1 MTGKKNPSLIEN
13 VSSLKGV
20 GDKSSALFEKCG
32 IKSIEDLL
40 GYFPRDYDICKE
52 IQNVSDLHEGD
63 VSAIR
68 VVPSSNIALK
78 HVRNLSILTFKAS
91 DTTGDINI
99 TYFNMPFMRNNIK
112 PGHHYVFR
120 GIVQRKG
127 RGFVMEQPKMYKTE
141 DYLEIMGSMQPKY
154 PLVKGLSNQLV
165 IKVMKQAIN
174 MTPYLEEMLPTYIKR
189 QLGLLDY
196 SEAVRKIHFPLNTD
210 EYRIARKRIA
220 FNEILEFILRLR
232 FLKRE
237 EEQSINDYS
246 YESSKAPDSLI
257 EQLPYKLTGKQ
268 LTIWNEIKSDLR
280 GPHIMN
286 RLIQGDVGSGKTI
299 LAFLSLLFTAEN
311 GYQGAIMAPTEVLA
325 RQHYEGFL
333 EMAEKYELPIR
344 PVLLVGA
351 LTAKEKRLALEGI
364 ENGSFNCIV
373 GTNAL
378 IQEKVNYKELA
389 LVITDE
395 QHRFGVLQREKLSDK
410 GMNTH
415 ILAMSATPIP
425 RTLAIILYG
434 DLHISILDEMPM
446 GRIPIKNCVV
456 GTEYRPTAYKF
467 IYDQVKQGHQAYVIC
482 PMIEEGEMDGV
493 ENVSDY
499 TEKLIKALPS
509 DVHVA
514 TLHGKMKP
522 SEKDSVMEDFSNGLI
537 DVLVSTTVIEVG
549 INVPNATVMMIENAE
564 RFGLAQLHQ
573 LRGRVGRGK
582 AQSYCI
588 FINTSGREEAK
599 ERLSI
604 MNNSN
609 DGFRIAEEDLKQR
622 GPGDLFGIRQSG
634 EMSFH
639 VADIY
644 QDAALIKEAASLADR
659 LLLEDPDL
667 VMEENAPIKQ
677 WLISNSFDFMAL

>member
-1 MTGKKNPSLIEN
+1 MAVSKNPSLIEH

-32 IKSIEDLL
+32 IRSVEDLL
-40 GYFPRDYDICKE
+40 NYFPRDYDICEE
-52 IQNVSDLHEGD
+52 IRAVADLRAGEI
-63 VSAIR
+63 SA
-68 VVPSSNIALK
+68 VKVAAVGNIAVK
-78 HVRNLSILTFKAS
+78 RIRNLSILTFKAG
-91 DTTGDINI
+91 DVTGNMQI

-112 PGHHYVFR
+112 PGKYYVFR
-120 GIVQRKG
+120 GLVQKKG
-127 RGFVMEQPKMYKTE
+127 SGFVMEQPKMFKIE

-165 IKVMKQAIN
+165 IKVMKQAIQA
-174 MTPYLEEMLPTYIKR
+174 TPYLEEMLPSYIRR
-189 QLGLLDY
+189 QMNLMDY
-196 SEAVRKIHFPLNTD
+196 SEAVRKIHFPANMD
-210 EYRIARKRIA
+210 EFGVARKRIA

-232 FLKRE
+232 FLKRS
-237 EEQSINDYS
+237 EEQSINDYVYVKS
-246 YESSKAPDSLI
+246 DCADGLI
-257 EQLPYKLTGKQ
+257 EKLPYNLTGKQ
-268 LTIWNEIKSDLR
+268 LEIWSEIKADLT
-280 GPHIMN
+280 GKNVMN

-299 LAFLSLLFTAEN
+299 LAFLALLFTAEN

-325 RQHYEGFL
+325 RQHFEGFL
-333 EMAEKYELPIR
+333 EMTREYDLLIK
-344 PVLLVGA
+344 PVLLVGS
-351 LTAKEKRLALEGI
+351 LTAKEKRLAQEGI
-364 ENGSFNCIV
+364 ESGEFNCII

-378 IQEKVNYKELA
+378 IQEKVNYRNLS

-395 QHRFGVLQREKLSDK
+395 QHRFGVQQREKLSEK
-410 GMNTH
+410 GRNVH

-434 DLHISILDEMPM
+434 DLHISVLDEMPK

-467 IYDQVKQGHQAYVIC
+467 IADQISAGHQAYVIC

-499 TEKLIKALPS
+499 TEKLRSTFPS
-509 DVHVA
+509 SVRIR
-514 TLHGKMKP
+514 TLHGKQKP
-522 SEKDSVMEDFSNGLI
+522 SEKESIMEEFAAGDI
-537 DVLVSTTVIEVG
+537 DILVSTTVIEVG
-549 INVPNATVMMIENAE
+549 INVPNATVMMIENSE

-599 ERLSI
+599 ERLDI
-604 MNNSN
+604 MNHSN
-609 DGFRIAEEDLKQR
+609 DGFKIAEEDLKQR

-644 QDAALIKEAASLADR
+644 QDAALIKEAAALADR
-659 LLLEDPDL
+659 VLLEDPDL
-667 VMEENAPIKQ
+667 VMDENAPLKE
-677 WLISNSFDFMAL
+677 WLSSNSFDFTAL